1 MAKLQQRVHKR
12 KRFILV
18 DREHGNVLGD
28 TGYDWNGQPVP
39 LVYGLYPVKAATMLQ
54 VAAQPITTPTAIAR
68 SDAAI
73 RTRCSTPTAHR
84 PVSHAPLKAR
94 RPAR

>member
-1 MAKLQQRVHKR
+1 MTRPERVQKR
-12 KRFILV
+12 KRFILI

-39 LVYGLYPVKAATMLQ
+39 LIPASLRSGPQRCCK
-54 VAAQPITTPTAIAR
+54 VAAQPITIPTAIAR

-73 RTRCSTPTAHR
+73 RTRCLMPTAHR
-84 PVSHAPLKAR
+84 RVSHAPPKAR
-94 RPAR
+94 RPTQ